1 MTGSIDWLGALVICR
16 ADASLFSHSQL
27 ANDVKT
33 LPVGHWQW
41 NTLLQIQGRVLALL
55 LLIKLGEDEILLV
68 LPRDILDEVRN
79 TLSRYVLRSRV
90 RIQADDRLQVLG
102 RWSPGSDT
110 HRMLATG
117 GPIVQRTDG
126 FELELGG
133 QSHRRLLF
141 VRAETAAAAGSAS
154 APHAGDQWRADDI
167 ADGIPWI
174 RAETQAEFIPQ
185 ALGLGRLSAYSVAK
199 GCYPGQEIVAR
210 THFLGRNKRTLKR
223 LIDDAG
229 GFVPKAGTRLVGNSD
244 GSGDAVGIV
253 VDCIRAADGGSQGLC
268 VTRDPDIS
276 EVWCIGPNGVG
287 HLAVVDV
294 AAAATANDPQHRPP
308 VE

>member
-1 MTGSIDWLGALVICR
+1 VIR
-16 ADASLFSHSQL
+16 GADASLFSHSQL
-27 ANDVKT
+27 ANDVKA

-41 NTLLQIQGRVLALL
+41 NALLQIQGRVLALL

-90 RIQADDRLQVLG
+90 RIQAEDRLQVLG
-102 RWSPGSDT
+102 HWSRCSDI
-110 HRMLATG
+110 HRALATG
-117 GPIVQRTDG
+117 GPIGHRTDG

-133 QSHRRLLF
+133 QSHRRLLC
-141 VRAETAAAAGSAS
+141 VSAETPPAAGSAS

-167 ADGIPWI
+167 ADGIPWV

-210 THFLGRNKRTLKR
+210 THFLGRNKRTLKG
-223 LIDDAG
+223 LIGDAG
-229 GFVPKAGTRLVGNSD
+229 GFVPRAGSRLVGSSD

-253 VDCIRAADGGSQGLC
+253 VDCIRAADGGTQGLC
-268 VTRDPDIS
+268 VVRDPDIAD
-276 EVWCIGPNGVG
+276 VWCIGPNGVG
-287 HLAVVDV
+287 HYAAIDV
-294 AAAATANDPQHRPP
+294 ASSASENAPQLRPP
-308 VE
+308 AE